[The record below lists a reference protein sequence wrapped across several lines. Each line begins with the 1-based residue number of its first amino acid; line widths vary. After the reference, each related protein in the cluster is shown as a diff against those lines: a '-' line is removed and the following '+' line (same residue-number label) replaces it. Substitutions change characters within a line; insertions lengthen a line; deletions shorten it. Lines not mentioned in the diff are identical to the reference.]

1 MGNNKCYNLA
11 NVTDLE
17 RAVFSHTDSTCV
29 FISHKKE
36 DEEAAKAIGNYLTE
50 NVGVSIY
57 LDTEDC
63 VLQEAVSTENDRK
76 IVESIQKGLSCS
88 THLLCLISDK
98 TKLSW
103 WVPYEIGYADK
114 QQINVAV
121 LKLKD
126 VEDVPSYVKIKN
138 TLINIEE
145 FLRYASELGPYGGIF
160 HKEDFARLSG
170 NNNELLFKY
179 ID

>member
-1 MGNNKCYNLA
+1 MGNIKCYNLA

-36 DEEAAKAIGNYLTE
+36 DEEAAKAIGNFLSE

-63 VLQEAVSTENDRK
+63 VLQEAVSTENDQK

-88 THLLCLISDK
+88 THLICLISDK

-103 WVPYEIGYADK
+103 WVPYEIGFADK
-114 QQINVAV
+114 QGISIAA
-121 LKLKD
+121 LKLKN
-126 VEDVPSYVKIKN
+126 VENVPSYVKIKKTLFN
-138 TLINIEE
+138 TED
-145 FLRYASELGPYGGIF
+145 FLRYASELGRYGCLFG
-160 HKEDFARLSG
+160 KENFDRLMERDNSI
-170 NNNELLFKY
+170 LTKY

>member
-1 MGNNKCYNLA
+1 MGDNKCYNLA
-11 NVTDLE
+11 NVSNWE
-17 RAVFSHTDSTCV
+17 RAVFSRTKSKCV

-36 DEEAAKAIGNYLTE
+36 DEEAANTIGNYLIE

-63 VLQEAVSTENDRK
+63 VLQEAVSTENNQK

-121 LKLKD
+121 LKMKD
-126 VEDVPSYVKIKN
+126 VEDVPSYVKIKK
-138 TLINIEE
+138 TLINVEE
-145 FLRYASELGPYGGIF
+145 FLRYASELGSYGGIF
-160 HKEDFARLSG
+160 HKENFAHLLE
-170 NNNELLFKY
+170 NNNSGLFKY